1 MSQSSSSTPSQSQ
14 SYFSNIVKRIK
25 QRAATFIKSLH
36 CQVAASDREQD
47 VTQQLT
53 GATAQLEDLY
63 TRIDKV
69 YIIRTF
75 SILCVIYK
83 NFI

>member
-14 SYFSNIVKRIK
+14 NISNIVKRIK